1 MDFGVCDAGEKRVLK
16 FCVNIIHGTTHTASP
31 ECPELS
37 GEEKEGVRSAIREE
51 NNFGWKN
58 EYIVIPDNGEKN
70 NIERVDKWNW
80 KGGEIRIIFSLLL
93 RLS

>member
-1 MDFGVCDAGEKRVLK
+1 MCDAGEKRVLK

-58 EYIVIPDNGEKN
+58 VNGN
-70 NIERVDKWNW
+70 MIMADS
-80 KGGEIRIIFSLLL
+80 FLLMNFGL
-93 RLS
+93 LW

>member
-1 MDFGVCDAGEKRVLK
+1 MDFGVCDTGEKRVLQ
-16 FCVNIIHGTTHTASP
+16 FCVNIVHGTTRTASLEHP
-31 ECPELS
+31 EIS

-51 NNFGWKN
+51 NNFGRKN
-58 EYIVIPDNGEKN
+58 EYIVRPDNGEEN
-70 NIERVDKWNW
+70 NMEEVDKWNW